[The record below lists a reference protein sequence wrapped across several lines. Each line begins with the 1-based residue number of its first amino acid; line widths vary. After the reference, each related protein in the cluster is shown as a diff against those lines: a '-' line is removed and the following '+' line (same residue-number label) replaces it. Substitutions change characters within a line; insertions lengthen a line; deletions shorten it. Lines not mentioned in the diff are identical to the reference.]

1 MQRIPVDSTDIVAI
15 GYDPKSRILEIEF
28 KEGRIYQYLDVAPD
42 IYARFMRTDS
52 YGQYFYA
59 FVNGHYRY
67 KRISQTDEA
76 PKHESI
82 AFVTGNTRKLHHLQR
97 ACEPFG
103 IVVERLELPVDE
115 VQSHD
120 PEKIAVDKAKRAY
133 KLAGRPVVVQDAFWN
148 ILALRGFPGAFMSY
162 VVGWLKA
169 EDFLKLL
176 VGRADRT
183 VGYTDTLVYYDGK
196 RSKVFSMDI
205 WGKIIDE
212 PRGKGQSIE
221 QIVVLDGQDKTIA
234 EFEDDSAIDCEGSVW
249 HDFARW
255 YNLQRR
261 LGKA

>member
-1 MQRIPVDSTDIVAI
+1 MQRIPVESTDIVAI
-15 GYDPKSRILEIEF
+15 GYDSKSRILEVEF
-28 KEGRIYQYLDVAPD
+28 KEGRMYQYLDVAPD
-42 IYARFMRTDS
+42 IHARFMRTDS

-59 FVNGHYRY
+59 FINGHYRY
-67 KRISQTDEA
+67 KRISQIDET

-82 AFVTGNTRKLHHLQR
+82 AFVTGNIRKLHDLQR
-97 ACEPFG
+97 ACEPYG
-103 IVVERLELPVDE
+103 VVVEQLELPVEE
-115 VQSHD
+115 VQSYD

-162 VVGWLKA
+162 MVGWLKA
-169 EDFLKLL
+169 EDFLALL
-176 VGRADRT
+176 ADKSDRT
-183 VGYTDTLVYYDGK
+183 IGCTDTLVYYDGK

-205 WGKIIDE
+205 WGKIINE

-221 QIVVLDGQDKTIA
+221 QIVVLDGQHETIA
-234 EFEDDSAIDCEGSVW
+234 EFDKASATDRDESVW
-249 HDFARW
+249 RDFAKW